1 MNIALDVMGG
11 DHAPVETVA
20 GAIEAARAFPGT
32 TISLVGKPDLIEA
45 ELAKHETGGLDMPI
59 VPASQV
65 IEMDDKPSKV
75 IRSKPDSS
83 IVVACQLVRDG
94 KAQAVVTAGNTGGAL
109 AAGILKIGRIKGI
122 MRPALMTPFPTLKGF
137 CTVLDVGANADT
149 RPEYIPQFAVMGTIY
164 TETVLGMKN
173 PKVALLSNGE
183 EEGKGNQLVLTAS
196 VPCCRKLRGS
206 IFWATSK
213 AMRSS
218 RALADIVV
226 TDGFTGN
233 IFLKTTEAAASALQR
248 VVFEE
253 LKRDPL
259 SAFGGLMARNGL
271 RRIRRRIDDSEY
283 GGAVLLGLSGV
294 LVVAHG
300 RSNANSIRQT
310 IRVAKESMDQD
321 VPERIRQGV
330 AVLQEAEALLESH
343 AQAEPQT

>member
-20 GAIEAARAFPGT
+20 GAVEAARAFPGT

-45 ELAKHETGGLDMPI
+45 ELAKHEAGGLDLPI

-83 IVVACQLVRDG
+83 IVVACQMVRDG

-109 AAGILKIGRIKGI
+109 TAGILKIGRIKGI

-164 TETVLGMKN
+164 TGTVLGITN

-183 EEGKGNQLVLTAS
+183 EEGKGNQLVLSAS
-196 VPCCRKLRGS
+196 
-206 IFWATSK
+206 
-213 AMRSS
+213 AMLQKTPGINFVGNIESHEVFEG
-218 RALADIVV
+218 LADIVV

-233 IFLKTTEAAASALQR
+233 IFLKTTEAAATALQQ

-259 SAFGGLMARNGL
+259 SAFGGLLARNGL
-271 RRIRRRIDDSEY
+271 RRIRSRLDDSEY

-330 AVLQEAEALLESH
+330 VMLQEAEALLESNGV
-343 AQAEPQT
+343 AEPQP

>member
-11 DHAPVETVA
+11 DLAPVETVA
-20 GAIEAARAFPGT
+20 GAVDAARTFPAT
-32 TISLVGKPDLIEA
+32 TISLVGQPDLIEA
-45 ELAKHETGGLDMPI
+45 ELAKHETGGLDLPI

-65 IEMDDKPSKV
+65 IEMHDKPSKV

-83 IVVACQLVRDG
+83 IVVACQMVRSG
-94 KAQAVVTAGNTGGAL
+94 EAQAVVTAGNTGGAL
-109 AAGILKIGRIKGI
+109 TAGILKIGRIKGI

-149 RPEYIPQFAVMGTIY
+149 RPEYLPQFAVMGTIY
-164 TETVLGMKN
+164 TETVLGIKN
-173 PKVALLSNGE
+173 PKVGLLSNGE
-183 EEGKGNQLVLTAS
+183 EEGKGNQLVISAS
-196 VPCCRKLRGS
+196 
-206 IFWATSK
+206 
-213 AMRSS
+213 AMLQKTPGINFQGNIESHEVFEG
-218 RALADIVV
+218 LADLVV

-233 IFLKTTEAAASALQR
+233 IFLKTTEAAATALQK

-259 SAFGGLMARNGL
+259 SAFGALLARNGL
-271 RRIRRRIDDSEY
+271 RRIRSRLDDSEY

-300 RSNANSIRQT
+300 RSNANSIHQT

-330 AVLQEAEALLESH
+330 AMLQEAEALLV
-343 AQAEPQT
+343 ANGATEPQP